1 MDVRLSPEQWALR
14 DSVAQV
20 VDRLGPATVGA
31 LDDTERRAKLE
42 AAVAATG
49 WRELRAAADGD
60 LPLASGVEAAIVAE
74 ELGRG
79 LADAPFLGPMLAA
92 DLRRLVGAPPADG
105 AETVAL
111 TARLDRPT
119 GPDEVAGAGAVA
131 VDAAGASTA
140 LLLVPTDD
148 GHTLATVTLAPSADA
163 VGADLTRPSRVV
175 LPSSPAVPV
184 PGQSRVLD
192 TDALTRWTALGLA
205 LTCAD
210 LVGTMAGAVRL
221 SVDYAAERRQYGVA
235 VGSFQAVQHL
245 LADAHV
251 ATEGSRSVALHAAWA
266 VDALPADDAL
276 AAAAVAKAYCAR
288 AARTVCETAIQVHG
302 GIGNTWECLAHVHLR
317 RALYAADVLGG
328 VGPSL
333 DRVLAHHGLGGGHG
347 LR

>member
-1 MDVRLSPEQWALR
+1 MDVRLSAEQRALR
-14 DSVAQV
+14 DSAAQV
-20 VDRLGPATVGA
+20 VDRLGPSTVGA
-31 LDDTERRAKLE
+31 LDDTERAAKLE

-60 LPLASGVEAAIVAE
+60 EPLASGVEAAIVAE

-79 LADAPFLGPMLAA
+79 LADAPFLGPTLAA
-92 DLRRLVGAPPADG
+92 DLRRLVGAPPATTP
-105 AETVAL
+105 ETVAL
-111 TARLDRPT
+111 TSDLAAPASGADGAGPT
-119 GPDEVAGAGAVA
+119 GAIA
-131 VDAAGASTA
+131 VDAQGVSTA
-140 LLLVPTDD
+140 LVLVADGEGHRLAAVDLPTSPV
-148 GHTLATVTLAPSADA
+148 LV
-163 VGADLTRPSRVV
+163 DLTRPSVAV
-175 LPSSPAVPV
+175 GPSAGVEPLPA
-184 PGQSRVLD
+184 QARVL
-192 TDALTRWTALGLA
+192 TPDALTTWTALGLA

-221 SVDYAAERRQYGVA
+221 SVGYAAERHQYGVP

-266 VDALPADDAL
+266 VDALPPDEAL

-317 RALYAADVLGG
+317 RAVLSTDVLGG

-333 DRVLAHHGLGGGHG
+333 ARVLDHHGLGGDHG